1 MRHLAAVIMAA
12 AIAAPAR
19 GGQQPPTEHGFVRA
33 ADGVRLYYEKVG
45 SGPVLIVPGRLFVF
59 EALRPLAD
67 HHTVISYDMRA
78 RGRSDAVSD
87 TLRQTIQDDVRDLE
101 RIREFFHA
109 DRFTPIGWSYLGLMV
124 VMYATEHPDHVVKLV
139 QLGPVPPRFDA
150 RYEPLDSGGDNDSV
164 TSRRLSA
171 ELDSLRRSGF
181 AAAHPKEY
189 CEREWVLARRQLV
202 GRLADTLKLAIR
214 PCDMPNEWPVNVDR
228 HIDYSIASISK
239 LRFDRENLR
248 RLTMPVL
255 TVHGTRDRNAP
266 YGGGR
271 EWASILPNA
280 RLVTIIGAA
289 HAAILERPDIVLPAI
304 RAFLSHR

>member
-12 AIAAPAR
+12 AIAAPVR
-19 GGQQPPTEHGFVRA
+19 GGEQLPTEHGFVRA

-150 RYEPLDSGGDNDSV
+150 RYEPLDSG
-164 TSRRLSA
+164 
-171 ELDSLRRSGF
+171 F

-189 CEREWVLARRQLV
+189 CEREWVLTRRQLV

-289 HAAILERPDIVLPAI
+289 HAAILERPDMVLPAI
-304 RAFLSHR
+304 RAFLNRR